1 MDAGSMDGAP
11 LRRLPRDL
19 DPVELRVLGCLL
31 EKEKTTPDVYPL
43 SVSSL
48 VAACNQKTSREPVMD
63 LIERDVDA
71 ALDRLFADV
80 LVWRSDGARVRR
92 WSHNLDRKLGLDP
105 AARAALTL
113 LILRGPQTCGEIKG
127 RADRLH
133 TFHSLA
139 EVEEALDR
147 LADPDDPLVVELPRE
162 VGRKEP
168 RWMHRLG
175 GPIDL
180 SAYAAAAA
188 SETPRRSSGS
198 SELAE
203 RLEAVEQRLVEL
215 EAKLAKLAADLGGD
229 LS

>member
-63 LIERDVDA
+63 LSERDVDR
-71 ALDRLFADV
+71 ALDRLFSDV

-92 WSHNLDRKLGLDP
+92 WSHNLDRKLGLDSG
-105 AARAALTL
+105 ARAALTL

-127 RADRLH
+127 RSDRLH
-133 TFHSLA
+133 SFHSLG
-139 EVEEALDR
+139 EVEDALAR

-162 VGRKEP
+162 AGRKEP
-168 RWMHRLG
+168 RWMHLLG

-188 SETPRRSSGS
+188 SEVPRRSGGS

-203 RLEAVEQRLVEL
+203 RLEAVEHRLAEL
-215 EAKLAKLAADLGGD
+215 EAKLSKLAADLGGD